1 MCLCFHLVGVNF
13 NQSSYTVNER
23 SQQVQPEL
31 LLSRPLSV
39 SITVQVI
46 DTASTAISKNI
57 ISIHVICIKLV
68 LINCVQNYVCV
79 TTYIFCEGI

>member
-1 MCLCFHLVGVNF
+1 MCSYLVGVNF

-46 DTASTAISKNI
+46 DTPSTAISKNI
-57 ISIHVICIKLV
+57 NIHVICIN
-68 LINCVQNYVCV
+68 IN
-79 TTYIFCEGI
+79 